1 MIHYSPCN
9 IICFYMEKERTKHP
23 LLVEGNLV
31 HTCIS
36 IVALQHYNSSE
47 LASAPQC
54 LLPSG
59 HKGNQSC
66 GQCLHNFAE
75 SAYLKLQNVQWDCF
89 SLISVTC
96 IQQREQQERFQ
107 LVDTWHVDLTGVLSM
122 MPKKNSIACQDYLL
136 VLKCFGYLHFLY
148 N

>member
-9 IICFYMEKERTKHP
+9 IILFLYGKEKNKTPSPCRGKLHP
-23 LLVEGNLV
+23 HVYPS
-31 HTCIS
+31 CS
-36 IVALQHYNSSE
+36 ALQHHNSSE

-136 VLKCFGYLHFLY
+136 VL
-148 N
+148 

>member
-1 MIHYSPCN
+1 MA
-9 IICFYMEKERTKHP
+9 KKRTKTPPPYIHRTR
-23 LLVEGNLV
+23 LSSITTAQNL
-31 HTCIS
+31 H
-36 IVALQHYNSSE
+36 L
-47 LASAPQC
+47 PQC

-96 IQQREQQERFQ
+96 IQRREQQERFQ

-122 MPKKNSIACQDYLL
+122 MPEKNSIACQDYLL
-136 VLKCFGYLHFLY
+136 VLKSFGYLHFLY